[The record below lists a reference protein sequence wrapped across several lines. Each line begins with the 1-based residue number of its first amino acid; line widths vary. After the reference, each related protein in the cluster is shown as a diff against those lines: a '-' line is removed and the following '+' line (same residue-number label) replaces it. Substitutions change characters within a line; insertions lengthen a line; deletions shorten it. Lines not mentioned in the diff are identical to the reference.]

1 MKKEIVLVI
10 GGSKGIGEAIVKR
23 IANDDR
29 KIIFTYCQSRENAEK
44 ISKWLTSSNRDHS
57 FHPLDISD
65 PDKVNAFAEDIGNEH
80 KQIDILINNAGIV
93 KDNPLYLI
101 DNDDWDKVISTNL
114 TGVFFVCRAVS
125 KYMIRRRRGTIVN
138 ISSVVAKTGSRGQA
152 NYCASKGGVESLTR
166 SLAVELARKNI
177 RVNCVSPGV
186 IETGMTKHMLE
197 RYRDIA
203 ASRIL
208 LNRIGKPEEVANVVH
223 FLISADASYI
233 NGQIIRVDGGML

>member
-23 IANDDR
+23 IAGSDR
-29 KIIFTYCQSRENAEK
+29 KIIFTYFQSRKNAEK
-44 ISKWLTSSNRDHS
+44 ISKWFISSNLDHS
-57 FHPLDISD
+57 FHQLDISD
-65 PDKVNAFAEDIGNEH
+65 PDKVNAFVEEIGDEH

-114 TGVFFVCRAVS
+114 NGVFFVCRAVS
-125 KYMIRRRRGTIVN
+125 KYMIRRRRGVIVN
-138 ISSVVAKTGSRGQA
+138 ISSIVAKTGSRGQA

-197 RYRDIA
+197 KYKDIIT
-203 ASRIL
+203 SGIL
-208 LNRIGKPEEVANVVH
+208 LNRIGKPEEAANVVN

-233 NGQIIRVDGGML
+233 NGQIIHVDGGML